1 MLRGAIIVGNINI
14 KDIAKIAGVGVSTV
28 SRVLN
33 DHPDVKEATRV
44 RVMEIIEEYNYIPNN
59 SARNL
64 KRNTTNS
71 IGVLVKGRNN
81 PFYYGVLDSIEGRI
95 DAEGYS
101 MILHF
106 IEDNEDREIEAAIEL
121 IMEKK
126 LKGLICLGGNYSNIN
141 ESRLVNQ
148 KIPIVLASIDSDVG
162 IDKNTFST
170 VMINNEN
177 AAYEAVSYLCKN
189 GHENI
194 GILTAKDDCFSV
206 GYQRLSG
213 YKRALEDVGIEYD
226 ENKRQ
231 LSEFTM
237 EAGYNAMVKLLDRN
251 ADLTAVFVTADIMAI
266 GAAKAV
272 LSKGLRIPED
282 ISILG
287 FDGLDYTKYFHPS
300 ISTVSQPV
308 KAFGEESID
317 ILFNILKKQS
327 KATQIMLDTELII
340 RESCRSL

>member
-1 MLRGAIIVGNINI
+1 MGNINI
-14 KDIAKIAGVGVSTV
+14 KDIARIAGVGVSTV

-33 DHPDVKEATRV
+33 DHPDVKEATRKK
-44 RVMEIIEEYNYIPNN
+44 VMAIIEEYNYIPNN

-106 IEDNEDREIEAAIEL
+106 IDDNEDKEIEAAIEL

-162 IDKNTFST
+162 IDKEKFST
-170 VMINNEN
+170 VMIDNEK
-177 AAYEAVSYLCKN
+177 AAYEAVSYLCET
-189 GHENI
+189 GHHSI
-194 GILTAKDDCFSV
+194 GIITAKDDSHSV

-213 YKRALEDVGIEYD
+213 YKKALDRGSIAYD
-226 ENKRQ
+226 ASLRQ
-231 LSEFTM
+231 VSEFTM
-237 EAGYNAMVKLLDRN
+237 EAGFKAMNQLLERKPE
-251 ADLTAVFVTADIMAI
+251 LSAVFVTADIMAI
-266 GAAKAV
+266 GAAKAI
-272 LSKGLRIPED
+272 LSRGLRIPED
-282 ISILG
+282 VSILG
-287 FDGLDYTKYFHPS
+287 FDGLDYTKFFHPS
-300 ISTVSQPV
+300 ISTVSQPMKPIGEKSVDVLFQLIKSKGKPVQV
-308 KAFGEESID
+308 K
-317 ILFNILKKQS
+317 LN
-327 KATQIMLDTELII
+327 TELVI
-340 RESCRSL
+340 RESCRTI